1 MNSSIFQINHLRY
14 KTILQ
19 IDSLTIPERTVTCL
33 VGRSGSGKTTLLK
46 MLNNL
51 LSPDSGTIRYGGRP
65 LTEWD
70 PIELRRSVVMMGQS
84 PVVFPGTVR
93 DNLLAGLR
101 FSGKNDADDRR
112 LQAMLAAVNLDKE
125 LAADASQLSGGEQQR
140 VCLGRVMLM
149 DPPVLLLDEP
159 SSALDEETTQLIMR
173 KLTDAAKQNGKTL
186 IMVTHTMAVVR
197 AFAENIVRIQQGR
210 ILGGGVNV
218 GQS

>member
-1 MNSSIFQINHLRY
+1 MNSSIFQIDHLRY